1 MRWTVHGER
10 SLYDS
15 EWMRLVLVD
24 VEVPQGARFDHHVV
38 RFPRGASGTVVHDPA
53 RGVLLIWRHRFITDT
68 WGWEIPAGRVETG
81 ETAEQAASRE
91 TVEETGWRPGPLRPL
106 GAYAPSNGVSD
117 QVFNL
122 FLADGATHVG
132 DPTDPAESERVE
144 WVPVERVRLLIAGGE
159 VYDGLSLTA
168 LLWAL
173 AFDDLAG

>member
-15 EWMRLVLVD
+15 DWMRLVLVD
-24 VEVPQGARFDHHVV
+24 VEVPEGARFDHHVV
-38 RFPRGASGTVVHDPA
+38 RFPHPASGTVVHDPA

-68 WGWEIPAGRVETG
+68 WGWEIPAGRIEPG
-81 ETAEQAASRE
+81 ETPEQAARRE
-91 TVEETGWRPGPLRPL
+91 ALEETGWRPGPLRRL
-106 GAYAPSNGVSD
+106 GAYAPSNGSSD

-122 FLADGATHVG
+122 FAASGATHVG

-144 WVPVERVRLLIAGGE
+144 WVPVDEIRRLIEQGQ
-159 VYDGLSLTA
+159 VYDGLSLTG

-173 AFDDLAG
+173 TFSTL